1 MLTCRSSS
9 SYLAIPHWPEAS
21 ETNESLVHHFGI
33 RASKVPELL
42 ENYSKI
48 LSARSTQKLSFGDC
62 FLDTSDYKLAL
73 NGMWLRIR
81 ENIVSENATYSLKK
95 VTIEGKYL
103 LVQEK
108 NDLDDIISI
117 LQSILGPTINSV
129 VKTENLFLLWPSLLV
144 QAAIYTSR
152 LQFSLNENFKFT
164 IDFADVGGRSIAV
177 GSVRYQG
184 NFEKIIDFKEL
195 LGESYIEKVN
205 SKVIEAFLHCNR
217 SAYDILLENRIIVEI
232 TSNEHILE
240 KFPNGYEYPE

>member
-1 MLTCRSSS
+1 M
-9 SYLAIPHWPEAS
+9 
-21 ETNESLVHHFGI
+21 
-33 RASKVPELL
+33 
-42 ENYSKI
+42 
-48 LSARSTQKLSFGDC
+48 
-62 FLDTSDYKLAL
+62 
-73 NGMWLRIR
+73 
-81 ENIVSENATYSLKK
+81 
-95 VTIEGKYL
+95 
-103 LVQEK
+103 
-108 NDLDDIISI
+108 ISMI
-117 LQSILGPTINSV
+117 LQSILGPAVNIELN
-129 VKTENLFLLWPSLLV
+129 TENLFLLWPSLLV

-152 LQFSLNENFKFT
+152 LQFSFNENLKFT
-164 IDFADVGGRSIAV
+164 IDSADVGGRSIIAV